1 MAKVRTHPDSHWM
14 KRALELASFGQFGA
28 SPNPLVG
35 AVVLDKDGAK
45 IGEGYHRAYGR
56 AHAEVVALDEAGDD
70 AVGGTLY
77 VTLEPCAH
85 HGKTPPCVEAILKA
99 KIRRVVIALGDP
111 NPVAAGGI
119 VRLEEAGIEVDVGIG
134 YDTARHLN
142 RRWLK
147 FVDRR
152 TPWVTMKAAVSL
164 DGRIATKTGHSKWIT
179 GPEAR
184 EHGRSLRENHDA
196 ILVGVDTVIADDP
209 QLTRRL
215 SLNPDTRLK
224 RIILDSKLRTPLH
237 SHIVRSQPELTL
249 LAHTAEATDISRRAF
264 AESGVGL
271 IELPAD
277 EGGRVDLFLLMKRLG
292 ENNVSALLVEGGAQ
306 VHGSFADADLVD
318 EAVFYIAPMIIGGN
332 APSAIAGLGVGQL
345 EMAARFV
352 YEDIDKL
359 GDDMMLRAIR
369 RQDDDV
375 HGSR

>member
-1 MAKVRTHPDSHWM
+1 MRTHPDSHWM

-35 AVVLDKDGAK
+35 AVVLDKHGNK
-45 IGEGYHRAYGR
+45 IGEGYHRAYGG
-56 AHAEVVALDEAGDD
+56 AHAEVVALDEAG
-70 AVGGTLY
+70 ANAGGGTLF

-99 KIRRVVIALGDP
+99 KIKRVVIALGDP
-111 NPVAAGGI
+111 NPIAAGGI
-119 VRLEEAGIEVDVGIG
+119 LRLEEAGVEVDIGIG

-147 FVDRR
+147 FVDRGI
-152 TPWVTMKAAVSL
+152 PWVTMKAAISL
-164 DGRIATKTGHSKWIT
+164 DGRIATKTGQSKWIT

-224 RIILDSKLRTPLH
+224 RIVLDSKLRTPLH
-237 SHIVRSQPELTL
+237 SRIVGSQPELTYF
-249 LAHTAEATDISRRAF
+249 AHTAEASEISRRAF
-264 AESGVGL
+264 EENGVSL
-271 IELPAD
+271 IELPTD
-277 EGGRVDLFLLMKRLG
+277 ENRRVDLFSLMKQLG
-292 ENNVSALLVEGGAQ
+292 EANISALLVEGGAQ
-306 VHGSFADADLVD
+306 VHGSFIDSDLVD

-332 APSAIAGLGVGQL
+332 APSAIAGLGAGQL
-345 EMAARFV
+345 ETAPRFF

-359 GDDMMLRAIR
+359 GKDMMLRAIR
-369 RQDDDV
+369 SQDEDV